1 MSAQMMYMPRD
12 FVLISKFGHAVNFVA
27 NEHVRVPYPVIDEAI
42 AIGAVFANKED
53 QKILVD
59 EPKEVVTP
67 DLGFEREQKLYDAM
81 HQIAKENDPDQFTPG
96 GKPKLSVLV
105 ELLGYD
111 IDRKEANDVWVKVM
125 QSIANAS

>member
-12 FVLISKFGHAVNFVA
+12 FVLHSKFGHAVKFTA

-59 EPKEVVTP
+59 EPKELKTP

-81 HQIAKENDPDQFTPG
+81 HELAKENDADKFTPG
-96 GKPKLSVLV
+96 GKPKLKVL
-105 ELLGYD
+105 EEMIGYE
-111 IDRKEANDVWVKVM
+111 IDRKEANDIWVKVM
-125 QSIANAS
+125 QSIANAT